1 MPAKCPER
9 KRLREGGADE
19 GTPDAPIQPIDRA
32 RVAYNRPC
40 LNQPQLDEKGRD
52 HTKAVVQAKTDAFCA
67 CFSAT
72 VRVRD
77 LRSGKDI
84 LPDAKS
90 FRARYQTVFRE
101 SGAALQMRVLARG
114 VFDHPSGRRALV
126 LDREQHESLVT
137 PIGAMLDGSLG
148 LRGPREQGLWALY
161 EVDARASRVVSV
173 WVCPAEAAAGT
184 PGQAADVSAC
194 QDHLAELQ
202 ASGLW
207 AALAAVVRD
216 RLGDGWRLRTDP
228 LHSVCVGCFEMQGRR
243 PTMEDKI
250 TVEELVAPQL
260 SGPTGSPVCFIG
272 VYDGHGGGACARFA
286 ADSVHRRLAHAEAF
300 AEGQVAPALRD
311 AFVRTDEE
319 FLASENE
326 SGSCALV
333 ALVGGGRLFMAHV
346 GDSRA
351 VLCSGQQ
358 GEATRLTEDHKPDV
372 QGERERIE
380 RVGGQVIFG
389 GRCWRVTHRRTQMM
403 LATSRSLGDAAFKQS
418 WLRAATEARVRE
430 EMERE
435 AEAAERERAEA
446 VTGAEATGEAEAA
459 EGEAATEEAEG
470 SETQAEAVGGEAKE
484 QAGAGAAGDGTDGM
498 EMVVKSAD
506 AFSGGMTNGVTRAA
520 GEATAATAVSADGTA
535 STSGGPTG
543 PQAPAPSGAIGQA
556 ICTVSAPAGA
566 SPPCAAAP
574 SASSNCPPMLH
585 LPCELSVRV
594 PVPSPVVLSPPAQL
608 PAGEMLPELLLAEPT
623 ISERWLRH
631 DDRFLILACDG
642 VWDVLTDQQAC
653 DCVAASL
660 ARPDGSAEAAA
671 KKLVGDAY
679 AAGSTDNIS
688 AVVAIL
694 RPFLV

>member
-1 MPAKCPER
+1 MAGER
-9 KRLREGGADE
+9 KRVRPEDGTAE
-19 GTPDAPIQPIDRA
+19 GTAAAPIQPIDRA
-32 RVAYNRPC
+32 RAAYNRPC
-40 LNQPQLDEKGRD
+40 LNQPQLDEQGRD
-52 HTKAVVQAKTDAFCA
+52 HTKAVVQAKTDAFCM

-77 LRSGKDI
+77 LRSCKDI

-90 FRARYQTVFRE
+90 LRTRYQTVFRE
-101 SGAALQMRVLARG
+101 SGTGLQMRVLARG
-114 VFDHPSGRRALV
+114 VFDHPRGGRTALV
-126 LDREQHESLVT
+126 LDREQHASLVT

-161 EVDARASRVVSV
+161 EVDAREGRVAAV
-173 WVCPAEAAAGT
+173 WVCPAEAPASTPAG
-184 PGQAADVSAC
+184 GQAAGASAG

-202 ASGLW
+202 ASELW
-207 AALAAVVRD
+207 GAFTAVVRD
-216 RLGDGWRLRTDP
+216 CLGDGWRLRTGP
-228 LHSVCVGCFEMQGRR
+228 LHSVGVGCFEMQGRR
-243 PTMEDKI
+243 PTMEDQI
-250 TVEELVAPQL
+250 TVEQLVAPQL

-286 ADSVHRRLAHAEAF
+286 ADSVHRRLACAESF
-300 AEGQVAPALRD
+300 ADGRVAPALRD
-311 AFVRTDEE
+311 AFVLTDEE
-319 FLASENE
+319 FLASESE

-333 ALVGGGRLFMAHV
+333 ALVGGGRLFVAHV

-351 VLCSGQQ
+351 VLCSG
-358 GEATRLTEDHKPDV
+358 ERNVATRLTEDHKPDV

-403 LATSRSLGDAAFKQS
+403 LATSRSLGDAAFKHS
-418 WLRAATEARVRE
+418 WVRAAAEARVHA

-435 AEAAERERAEA
+435 A
-446 VTGAEATGEAEAA
+446 TAA
-459 EGEAATEEAEG
+459 EGEARD
-470 SETQAEAVGGEAKE
+470 
-484 QAGAGAAGDGTDGM
+484 GAGIGVGAAEVPAGDGGAPNGVSDKKGSASPSMRQAAEATTAAA
-498 EMVVKSAD
+498 AD
-506 AFSGGMTNGVTRAA
+506 A
-520 GEATAATAVSADGTA
+520 TA
-535 STSGGPTG
+535 STCTAPVAPRPPLPTG
-543 PQAPAPSGAIGQA
+543 TTGPVARTVSAHAAPSSPR
-556 ICTVSAPAGA
+556 VSAPAAAGGWPPVLDLPCDLSVTVPIASPVVA
-566 SPPCAAAP
+566 SPPTL
-574 SASSNCPPMLH
+574 PP
-585 LPCELSVRV
+585 
-594 PVPSPVVLSPPAQL
+594 
-608 PAGEMLPELLLAEPT
+608 GEMLPELLLAEPT
-623 ISERWLRH
+623 VSERRLRP

-688 AVVAIL
+688 AVVAVI